1 MQTVTQAYQDLLA
14 SLHRKEI
21 QVGVQCSRLP
31 EVYLLDSDGN
41 YILDSSGN
49 TIGDNASVDGYFFYG
64 EDRLVSVK
72 IDGGLF
78 HAETLTFGG
87 CVSRQIELSFYLTNA
102 EIPRMGRIN
111 PRVRLMNGETSS
123 EWLSKGI
130 YFIDTRDYNDVTG
143 VMTLV
148 GYDAMLK
155 AEETYIQSGDV
166 GTWPRT
172 MASVA
177 ADIAE
182 RMDVELDSR
191 SRLEDYAVQLPTG
204 YTMRE
209 VLGYIA
215 AAHAGNWI
223 ITDEGKL
230 RLIRI
235 DDTVDA
241 VSVGNNASRVTKD
254 DPFAEI
260 THVILDLDEEVFV
273 EVGDDTGRTLEL
285 TCPWATENMA
295 SAILAALSGYH
306 YQPYEAEKALVEPAA
321 EIGDEITVGGITG
334 ILAKQSVNLN
344 SLFASDIAAPAE
356 NEIDHEYPYKSPQQR
371 EITRKLK
378 NMETSFTVET
388 GRISG
393 QITAIDGR
401 VSTVEQS
408 VGSITQRV
416 EGVEEVAVAS
426 VVVQYALST
435 SQTTAPSSGWSAT
448 APAWESGKYMWQRT
462 VTTYADSTQ
471 EHPHQTV
478 SDATCIQGAKGEDG
492 TSGSPGANGY
502 NTAIVYLYK
511 RAASAPSIGW
521 TNTLTYN
528 FASKSLT
535 SVPSGWSQ
543 TFPSGSDPL
552 YVTVA
557 TAYSQGT
564 QDTIAYTEWTT
575 PTLLVENG
583 EDGATGPQGPQGETG
598 ATGPSGLNSATV
610 FLYQRASS
618 APNAPSIPVLYNFST
633 GIASTVS
640 PWSKT
645 IPAVDGNPC
654 YVIQATASSTSSAD
668 TILSSEW
675 SSPAILVEDGEDG
688 SPGIGINSVT
698 VTYGRSASAS
708 TQPSSWQSTIPTV
721 PEGEYLWTRTVT
733 DYTDSSLADTVT
745 YTYSRQGEDGAQGEQ
760 GVAGTSVSVSSIKYQ
775 AGTSPTTAPTGT
787 WQNNPV
793 AVTAGQYLWTRTTFS
808 DDSIAY
814 GVARQGVDGTNG
826 DAGVGI
832 QSVTVSYGVSS
843 SSSTQP
849 SSWQNTI
856 PSVPG
861 GQYLWTRT
869 TIDYTDS
876 SVPDTTT
883 YTYAKQGEDG
893 ENGQAGTS
901 VTVSSIKYQAGTSA
915 TTAPTGTWS
924 NSVVS
929 VNPGQYLWTKTTFS
943 DGSVAYGV
951 ARQGEN
957 GGQGATGYSTAI
969 VYLYKRAASAPSIGW
984 TSTLTYNFTNK
995 ALTSTPS
1002 GWYQKIADIP
1012 ASSNPLYVT
1021 AATAYSNTGT
1031 DTIDYTEWSTPV
1043 ILAENGEQGP
1053 KGDTGDTGPQ
1063 GATGDTGPS
1072 GLNSAAVFL
1081 FMRSDDLPEKPS
1093 ASLTYTFA
1101 SGSLSGNLGG
1111 WSQTIPEDAQETDA
1125 MLDSSGN
1132 AVLDSDGHEINGV
1145 YVALPCYVIQA
1156 TAASTGTSDSI
1167 AASEWSD
1174 PVIFVE
1180 SGSNGGDGV
1189 SVSRVVPEYYLS
1201 SSNQSPTGGTWTTT
1215 CPAWVSGKYIWTRS
1229 HVYFDDGTE
1238 NTTDP
1243 VLDNA
1248 INGLGRG
1255 YTEISQSV
1263 TAMQADI
1270 ALTAAYGSGTIGSN
1284 VRALLQLVANADS
1297 SSINIKAD
1305 KINFNGFTTFVRPSD
1320 LASGGS
1326 TAIDGG
1332 RITTG
1337 TISADRIDAA
1347 NLHVLKIYYNST
1359 NDYIMMEGMT
1369 SGTWLGYVR
1378 IGILNSA
1385 ISTRGILMNGHMFI
1399 FAEDTSSSDSFRIDA
1414 RNKKIFPQTV
1424 GQWDIGDNTTYFN
1437 NIYANALY
1445 GKGSNSL
1452 VDVYKVQADE
1462 FNSLGS
1468 PSSNR
1473 YGKYAFNSGAY
1484 LTVNST
1490 GRRLIFVD
1498 GNGNEYDV
1506 TME

>member
-78 HAETLTFGG
+78 PAETLTFGG

-378 NMETSFTVET
+378 SMETSFTVET

-408 VGSITQRV
+408 IGSITQRV

-435 SQTTAPSSGWSAT
+435 SQSTAPSSDWSTT
-448 APAWESGKYMWQRT
+448 APAWEDGKYMWQRT
-462 VTTYADSTQ
+462 VTTYADSTV
-471 EHPHQTV
+471 ENPHV
-478 SDATCIQGAKGEDG
+478 SISAPTCIQGAKGEAG
-492 TSGSPGANGY
+492 GSGSPG
-502 NTAIVYLYK
+502 V
-511 RAASAPSIGW
+511 
-521 TNTLTYN
+521 
-528 FASKSLT
+528 
-535 SVPSGWSQ
+535 
-543 TFPSGSDPL
+543 
-552 YVTVA
+552 
-557 TAYSQGT
+557 
-564 QDTIAYTEWTT
+564 
-575 PTLLVENG
+575 
-583 EDGATGPQGPQGETG
+583 
-598 ATGPSGLNSATV
+598 
-610 FLYQRASS
+610 
-618 APNAPSIPVLYNFST
+618 
-633 GIASTVS
+633 
-640 PWSKT
+640 
-645 IPAVDGNPC
+645 
-654 YVIQATASSTSSAD
+654 
-668 TILSSEW
+668 
-675 SSPAILVEDGEDG
+675 
-688 SPGIGINSVT
+688 GINSVT
-698 VTYGRSASAS
+698 VTYGTSAS
-708 TQPSSWQSTIPTV
+708 PSSVPQSWSSTLPTV
-721 PEGEYLWTRTVT
+721 AAGSYLWTRTIT
-733 DYTDSSLADTVT
+733 DYTDPNVSDTV
-745 YTYSRQGEDGAQGEQ
+745 
-760 GVAGTSVSVSSIKYQ
+760 
-775 AGTSPTTAPTGT
+775 
-787 WQNNPV
+787 
-793 AVTAGQYLWTRTTFS
+793 
-808 DDSIAY
+808 
-814 GVARQGVDGTNG
+814 
-826 DAGVGI
+826 
-832 QSVTVSYGVSS
+832 
-843 SSSTQP
+843 
-849 SSWQNTI
+849 
-856 PSVPG
+856 
-861 GQYLWTRT
+861 
-869 TIDYTDS
+869 
-876 SVPDTTT
+876 T
-883 YTYAKQGEDG
+883 YTYAKQGEKGATG
-893 ENGQAGTS
+893 ETGSPGTS

-929 VNPGQYLWTKTTFS
+929 VSPGQYLWTKTTFS
-943 DGSVAYGV
+943 DDSVAYGV

-957 GGQGATGYSTAI
+957 GGQGATGYSTAV
-969 VYLYKRAASAPSIGW
+969 VYLYKRAASASVNW
-984 TSTLTYNFTNK
+984 TSTLTYNFANK

-1002 GWYQKIADIP
+1002 GWYQDIADVP
-1012 ASSNPLYVT
+1012 ASTNPLYVT

-1031 DTIDYTEWSTPV
+1031 DTIAYTEWSTPV
-1043 ILAENGEQGP
+1043 ILAQNGAQGP
-1053 KGDTGDTGPQ
+1053 QGETGPTGATGPQGPAGKGISSVTEYYALNNSTTAPADSAFSTTVRTPTASNRYVWNYELITYTDNSTSKTTKHIAATYGDTGDAGKGISSIAEYYAINNSTTAPADSAFGTAVVQPTASNRYLWNYEKINYTDSTNAVTSKRVIGVYGDTGATGPQGPQ
-1063 GATGDTGPS
+1063 GATGDTGPQGEQGPQGEKGATGDTGPA

-1125 MLDSSGN
+1125 LLDSSGS

-1145 YVALPCYVIQA
+1145 YVPLPCYVIQA
-1156 TAASTGTSDSI
+1156 TAASTGTSDTI
-1167 AASEWSD
+1167 AATEWSD

-1215 CPAWVSGKYIWTRS
+1215 CPAWASGKYIWTRS

-1263 TAMQADI
+1263 TALQADI
-1270 ALTAAYGSGTIGSN
+1270 SLTAAYGSGTIGSN

-1297 SSINIKAD
+1297 STIKIQAD
-1305 KINFNGFTTFVRPSD
+1305 KIDFNGFTTFVRPSD
-1320 LASGGS
+1320 LGS
-1326 TAIDGG
+1326 NGTTAIDGG

-1337 TISADRIDAA
+1337 QISADRIDVSA
-1347 NLHVLKIYYNST
+1347 LKVRNVYYYDGSNYFLMLTGELFGSGQIPNTITHIGPKDIDASYTQGSITITTIQYTNIYGTEIRFGAGGSDLRYNSDALLIDT
-1359 NDYIMMEGMT
+1359 HGRKITGA
-1369 SGTWLGYVR
+1369 
-1378 IGILNSA
+1378 SA
-1385 ISTRGILMNGHMFI
+1385 S
-1399 FAEDTSSSDSFRIDA
+1399 E
-1414 RNKKIFPQTV
+1414 
-1424 GQWDIGDNTTYFN
+1424 WDIGAENYPFA
-1437 NIYANALY
+1437 NIYGNSYHFLNSWNPRLEVSSSGNNLY
-1445 GKGSNSL
+1445 FYDSSG
-1452 VDVYKVQADE
+1452 VQH
-1462 FNSLGS
+1462 
-1468 PSSNR
+1468 
-1473 YGKYAFNSGAY
+1473 
-1484 LTVNST
+1484 
-1490 GRRLIFVD
+1490 RL
-1498 GNGNEYDV
+1498 Y
-1506 TME
+1506 